1 MSSEPEFC
9 EEKKHHISLISG
21 FSPNFSSAGK
31 GPFMDGKAKRYTLF
45 LGGGGWGSGG
55 RDMDLD
61 PLCFTRKNFETKEVK
76 NLHRKKLENYCKPQE
91 GA

>member
-45 LGGGGWGSGG
+45 LGGGGVGEWREGHGPG
-55 RDMDLD
+55 
-61 PLCFTRKNFETKEVK
+61 PIVF
-76 NLHRKKLENYCKPQE
+76 YPQE
-91 GA
+91 L